1 MKTIQ
6 FTVQVPDDVT
16 AIDQL
21 ELYVDHLGQKLKREL
36 FSKMLRKLH
45 ESEDHTDSSESP
57 CPECKKNETLVGAA
71 DQED

>member
-6 FTVQVPDDVT
+6 LTVQVPDDVT

-36 FSKMLRKLH
+36 FSKMLTQIH
-45 ESEDHTDSSESP
+45 ESENHSDSIEST
-57 CPECKKNETLVGAA
+57 CPECKKKVSAGAT
-71 DQED
+71 DPGH